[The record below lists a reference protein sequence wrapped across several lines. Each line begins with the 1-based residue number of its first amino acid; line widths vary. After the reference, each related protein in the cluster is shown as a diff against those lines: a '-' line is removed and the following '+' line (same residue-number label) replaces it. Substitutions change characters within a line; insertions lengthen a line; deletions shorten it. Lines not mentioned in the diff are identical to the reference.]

1 MGTNRGAQSSTP
13 LIMTRSPLLAL
24 IMTRSP
30 LLALIMTR
38 SPLLALI
45 MTRSPRNADD
55 TPKTAG
61 CPP

>member
-13 LIMTRSPLLAL
+13 LIMTRSPLLV
-24 IMTRSP
+24 
-30 LLALIMTR
+30 LIMTR

-61 CPP
+61 RPP